1 MRSLLLLPAA
11 FLLLANSEPQEIPD
25 DVPPTIAAMLRDAM
39 KSGREGDVATIVKY
53 ARKAAPDVSKEI
65 AEIASD
71 WTRARREAATRRLQ
85 HSDFFELV
93 EGKAELGGL
102 ITTGN
107 THIVGVT
114 GTVDVKREGYKWR
127 HKLHLMA
134 DYQESSGV
142 ESREHYLAAYEPNYK
157 INDRAYIYGAL
168 QYESDKFLGYYD
180 RYSFSSGAG
189 YSVIK
194 DPNMTLDLELGPA
207 YRNTNFT
214 DATVESNF
222 AGRGSLAFKWKL
234 SPMLTFRQD
243 ASAYL
248 QAANSTATSKSAIS
262 ARLFGPVSGQL
273 SYQVQYESR
282 PPAGRV
288 STDTTSRASL
298 VYDF

>member
-11 FLLLANSEPQEIPD
+11 FLLLGNADPQEIPD
-25 DVPPTIAAMLRDAM
+25 DVPPTIAAMLREAM
-39 KSGREGDVATIVKY
+39 KSGNEGEVATIVKY
-53 ARKAAPDVSKEI
+53 ARRAAPDVSKEI

-71 WTRARREAATRRLQ
+71 WTRERREEATRRLQ
-85 HSDFFELV
+85 ESDFFDLV
-93 EGKAELGGL
+93 EGRAELGGF

-107 THIVGVT
+107 THIVGLT
-114 GTVDVKREGYKWR
+114 GTVDLKREGFKWR

-142 ESREHYLAAYEPNYK
+142 QSREHYLAAYEPNYK
-157 INDRAYIYGAL
+157 INERAYIYGAL

-180 RYSFSSGAG
+180 RYSISSGAG

-214 DATVESNF
+214 DDTIESNI

-234 SPMLTFRQD
+234 TPSVTFHQD
-243 ASAYL
+243 ASGYL
-248 QAANSTATSKSAIS
+248 QDANSTATSKTAVSAK
-262 ARLFGPVSGQL
+262 LFGPVSGEL
-273 SYQVQYESR
+273 SYQIQYESM